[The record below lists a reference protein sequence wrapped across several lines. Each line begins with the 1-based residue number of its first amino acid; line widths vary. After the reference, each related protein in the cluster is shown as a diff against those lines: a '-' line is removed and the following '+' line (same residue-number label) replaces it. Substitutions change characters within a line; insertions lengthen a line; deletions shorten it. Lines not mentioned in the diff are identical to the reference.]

1 MRRNRLIRLLL
12 ILLPAAASAPACAGD
27 WLQFGYDAAH
37 SSSNPQGGYTLPSG
51 NAFVTGFSATGVALS
66 SSTDSSPVLATGIVT
81 ASGTKD
87 LLFIEAKNGTLLAL
101 DASNGAQVWSQRP
114 NTQLAPPSSGL
125 ASLSTGSPA
134 IDAAKQYIYHY
145 GNDGAIHKYAI
156 GTGVEVTGSGWPE
169 LSTYKPEVEKGA
181 GALSIASTPSGT
193 FLYSITDGYVG
204 DAGDYQGH
212 LTTIN
217 LATGTQK
224 VFNSLCSNLA
234 IHFIKNGTT
243 SGGGQNDCSSRQNGI
258 WGRPGAI
265 YDAGTNRVFISTGN
279 GPYNASTGGFNWG
292 DSVLALN
299 PDGSGNG
306 TPGMPVDSYTPTTF
320 QNLQNTDADLGS
332 VSVALVPAPAGTAAS
347 YQHLGVQPGK
357 DGCVRLINLAD
368 MSGNAAPA
376 HTGGE
381 LSALN
386 LPGGSNC
393 ASGGDS
399 PEIKPQPAVWV
410 NPSDGSTW
418 IYVVSYANGMASYKI
433 VLDGSGVPSLAQQ
446 WAVTDMQGGSGTS
459 PVISGGQMYYFSG
472 GRVVVRDA
480 LTGASIWTSSALS
493 SIHWQS
499 LIVQNGRIYAIDG
512 ASKLIEWQ
520 LDGIFRS
527 PFE

>member
-1 MRRNRLIRLLL
+1 MRRDREIRLLL
-12 ILLPAAASAPACAGD
+12 VLLGSAASGAASAGD

-37 SSSNPQGGYTLPSG
+37 SSSNPQGGYTLPAGNGYASG
-51 NAFVTGFSATGVALS
+51 FTSSGVALS
-66 SSTDSSPVLATGIVT
+66 SSTDSTPVLATGIVT
-81 ASGTKD
+81 GSGTKD

-101 DASNGAQVWSQRP
+101 DAATGTQVWAQRP
-114 NTQLAPPSSGL
+114 NTQLPPPSTGL

-156 GTGVEVTGSGWPE
+156 GTGVEVTGGGWPE

-181 GALSIASTPSGT
+181 AALTIASTPSGT
-193 FLYSITDGYVG
+193 FLYSVTDGYVG

-212 LTTIN
+212 LTAIN
-217 LATGTQK
+217 LVTGTQK
-224 VFNSLCSNLA
+224 VFNSECSNQTVHLVKRGA
-234 IHFIKNGTT
+234 GVSGTT
-243 SGGGQNDCSSRQNGI
+243 CSSAQNGI

-279 GPYNASTGGFNWG
+279 GPYNANSGGFEWG

-299 PDGSGNG
+299 PDGSGSA
-306 TPGMPVDSYTPTTF
+306 TPGMPVDSYTPSTF

-332 VSVALVPAPAGTAAS
+332 VSVALIPAPAGTAAA

-368 MSGNAAPA
+368 MSGAGAPA

-381 LSALN
+381 LSAID
-386 LPGGSNC
+386 LPGGANC
-393 ASGGDS
+393 ATGSDG

-410 NPSDGSTW
+410 NPSDGSSWAFVT
-418 IYVVSYANGMASYKI
+418 SYGNGMAAYKI
-433 VLDGSGVPSLAQQ
+433 VLDGSGKPSLAQQ
-446 WAVTDMQGGSGTS
+446 WTGASGTS
-459 PVISGGQMYYFSG
+459 PVISGGQLYYLSG
-472 GRVVVRDA
+472 GRVVARDA
-480 LTGASIWTSSALS
+480 VTGTSIWSSIALS

-499 LIVQNGRIYAIDG
+499 LIVLNGKIYAIDG
-512 ASKLIEWQ
+512 ASKLFEWQ
-520 LDGIFRS
+520 MDGIFRS
-527 PFE
+527 KFE

>member
-12 ILLPAAASAPACAGD
+12 VLLGTAASASAVAGD

-37 SSSNPQGGYTLPSG
+37 SSSNPQGGYTLPAGNTLVSG
-51 NAFVTGFSATGVALS
+51 FTTSGVALS
-66 SSTDSSPVLATGIVT
+66 SSSDSSPVLATGVVT

-87 LLFIEAKNGTLLAL
+87 LLFIEAQDGTLLAL

-114 NTQLAPPSSGL
+114 NTQLAPPSTGL

-134 IDAAKQYIYHY
+134 IDAAKQFIYHY
-145 GNDGAIHKYAI
+145 GNDGQIHKYAI
-156 GTGVEVTGSGWPE
+156 GTGAEVTGGGWPE

-181 GALSIASTPSGT
+181 GALSIATTPSGT
-193 FLYSITDGYVG
+193 FLYSVTDGYVG
-204 DAGDYQGH
+204 DQGDYQGH
-212 LTTIN
+212 VTAIN
-217 LATGTQK
+217 LATGAQK
-224 VFNSLCSNLA
+224 VFNSECSNLA
-234 IHFIKNGTT
+234 VHLIKAG
-243 SGGGQNDCSSRQNGI
+243 SGGTGQTCGSKQNGI

-265 YDAGTNRVFISTGN
+265 YDAGTNRLFISTGN
-279 GPYNASTGGFNWG
+279 GPFNANTGGFNWG

-306 TPGMPVDSYTPTTF
+306 TAGMPVDSYTPTTF
-320 QNLQNTDADLGS
+320 QNLQTFDADLGS
-332 VSVALVPAPAGTAAS
+332 VSIAIVPAPAGTAAA

-368 MSGNAAPA
+368 MSGAGAPA

-381 LSALN
+381 LSALD
-386 LPGGSNC
+386 LPGGTNC
-393 ASGGDS
+393 ASGGDG

-410 NPSDGSTW
+410 NPSDGSSWVFVT
-418 IYVVSYANGMASYKI
+418 SYGSGMAAYKI
-433 VLDGSGVPSLAQQ
+433 VLDGSGKPSLAQQ
-446 WAVTDMQGGSGTS
+446 WSPPTGGSGTS
-459 PVISGGQMYYFSG
+459 PVISGGQLYYLSG

-480 LTGASIWTSSALS
+480 LTGASIWTGSALS
-493 SIHWQS
+493 NVHWQS

-512 ASKLIEWQ
+512 ASKLVEWQ

-527 PFE
+527 KFE